1 MSCLDVLKKRSC
13 CRVADLYH
21 PALHEHA
28 VHIMPPGSNS
38 KLAGKT
44 KVDRANGS
52 TAQETVAA
60 PALVAE
66 EKTQPETVAAQ
77 AVVAEEQLT
86 VKRSSSIEATGLQ
99 DDSLSLNTT
108 PKKFR
113 VMELFRTTSK
123 QPDSAKGSPKAFWG
137 RLPAD
142 TIGVSPQST
151 KWMVVHPDPYATIYV
166 GPLSRVQFTAMSD
179 DDGLAKEIGDRP
191 QSVTASMMWYVS
203 WLFGFRQVANAKS

>member
-1 MSCLDVLKKRSC
+1 
-13 CRVADLYH
+13 
-21 PALHEHA
+21 
-28 VHIMPPGSNS
+28 MPPGSNS

-60 PALVAE
+60 QALVAE
-66 EKTQPETVAAQ
+66 EKKQPETVAAQ
-77 AVVAEEQLT
+77 ALVAEEQKQLPG
-86 VKRSSSIEATGLQ
+86 KRPSSIEENGLQ
-99 DDSLSLNTT
+99 DDSPSPNTT

-191 QSVTASMMWYVS
+191 QSMTASMMWYFPMVV
-203 WLFGFRQVANAKS
+203 WV